1 MFIDSL
7 GTDRNS
13 NAIIET
19 LIDLAQNMRMDVIA
33 EGVESFE
40 QVLHLRDLGIRAAQ
54 GFVFSPPL
62 PCSAF
67 LQLVETIDPIKAGGE
82 YSADQPGAA
91 IAALTRDD
99 AA

>member
-1 MFIDSL
+1 MDIHDPSTITWL
-7 GTDRNS
+7 
-13 NAIIET
+13 
-19 LIDLAQNMRMDVIA
+19 DVIA
-33 EGVESFE
+33 EGGESFE

-67 LQLVETIDPIKAGGE
+67 LQLVETIDPIKGVGGP
-82 YSADQPGAA
+82 SADQSAA
-91 IAALTRDD
+91 MMASLEDD